1 MLGQHR
7 RTNCCN
13 INSLDGRRQP
23 PKTCGRRI
31 FRAGVPASQPPAYLL
46 AACNPA
52 RIACDALSIIAAEN
66 SMDIRCKRLAQVTAL
81 ALCCSIGFRLDA
93 KPIAFADGTTVM
105 GEYGAGTM
113 TELQAFYA
121 PSFRYSIG
129 GGHLSLNSSESDDT
143 RDITYA
149 RLNYL
154 PKRWNMEAA
163 QANVFVWGSVGR
175 AHIGETGDNALA
187 WNVGGQLDY
196 ETRKLYA
203 SLRSDLHEASAYS
216 HRIDTLQ
223 LGIAPYEHDYA
234 TLAVWFVVQAR
245 RYTGGLY
252 DGTEG
257 AALVRLFK
265 RNAWIEAGVTQ
276 DGHLQAMLMFNF

>member
-1 MLGQHR
+1 MRVRFTHVARATVLS
-7 RTNCCN
+7 CCLA
-13 INSLDGRRQP
+13 I
-23 PKTCGRRI
+23 
-31 FRAGVPASQPPAYLL
+31 AGAVH
-46 AACNPA
+46 
-52 RIACDALSIIAAEN
+52 
-66 SMDIRCKRLAQVTAL
+66 
-81 ALCCSIGFRLDA
+81 A
-93 KPIAFADGTTVM
+93 KPIAFADGTSVM
-105 GEYGAGTM
+105 AEYGAGTM
-113 TELQAFYA
+113 TEVQAFYA

-129 GGHLSLNSSESDDT
+129 GGHLSLNSAENANT

-163 QANVFVWGSVGR
+163 QGNLFVWGSLGR
-175 AHIGETGDNALA
+175 AHIGETGANELA

-203 SLRSDLHEASAYS
+203 SLRSDLHESSAYS

-245 RYTGGLY
+245 QYTGELY
-252 DGTEG
+252 DGTEC
-257 AALVRLFK
+257 AALIRLFK

-276 DGHLQAMLMFNF
+276 DGHPQAMLMFNF